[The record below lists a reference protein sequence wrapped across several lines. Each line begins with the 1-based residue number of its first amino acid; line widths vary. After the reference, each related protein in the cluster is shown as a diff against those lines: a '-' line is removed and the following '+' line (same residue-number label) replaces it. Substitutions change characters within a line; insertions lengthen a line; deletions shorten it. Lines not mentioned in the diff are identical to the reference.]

1 MVRCLEDLIIR
12 MLYLMS
18 CRKGLS
24 IYPLLLFVVVQQV
37 LFGEDVE
44 SFEDSITN
52 VTAEEVE
59 IRT

>member
-24 IYPLLLFVVVQQV
+24 IYPLLLSVVVQQV